1 MLGCAQPSNASA
13 GSMRGYDRGMDIG
26 PQVKLL
32 EDTAAL
38 AEAAATMIV
47 ETAVEAVRARGRFTI
62 ALAGGATPRA
72 TYEKLAATP
81 MRDLMPW
88 DATWVFFGDERAVP
102 PDHRESNFRMAHEA
116 MLSRVP
122 LPEGHVLR
130 IRAEAEDRDAAA
142 AEYAESL
149 RRALGL
155 RRGQTPALD
164 LILLGMGVD
173 GHTAS
178 LFPHSPALKEVFRP
192 VVAVHAAAAAI
203 PGRITLTLPVINA
216 AGQVAFLVSGSEKA
230 KAVRAVLQD
239 GALVP
244 AALVR
249 PTSGALLWMLDR
261 AAAALIPPQATP

>member
-1 MLGCAQPSNASA
+1 
-13 GSMRGYDRGMDIG
+13 MDIG
-26 PQVKLL
+26 PQVKVL

-38 AEAAATMIV
+38 AEAAASMIV
-47 ETAVEAVRARGRFTI
+47 ESALEAVRARGRFTI

-72 TYEKLAATP
+72 TYERLASPAL
-81 MRDLMPW
+81 RRAMPW
-88 DATWVFFGDERAVP
+88 EATWIFFGDERAVP
-102 PDHRESNFRMAHEA
+102 PDHRESNYRMAYEA
-116 MLSRVP
+116 MLSHVP

-130 IRAEAEDRDAAA
+130 MRAEAEDADAAA
-142 AEYAESL
+142 AEYAATL
-149 RRALGL
+149 RRVLGL
-155 RRGQTPALD
+155 RRGQTPDLD

-178 LFPHSPALKEVFRP
+178 LFPHSPALKEIFRP

-216 AGQVAFLVSGSEKA
+216 AAQVAFLVSGSEKA

-244 AALVR
+244 AGLVR

-261 AAAALIPPQATP
+261 AAAALIPPDATP